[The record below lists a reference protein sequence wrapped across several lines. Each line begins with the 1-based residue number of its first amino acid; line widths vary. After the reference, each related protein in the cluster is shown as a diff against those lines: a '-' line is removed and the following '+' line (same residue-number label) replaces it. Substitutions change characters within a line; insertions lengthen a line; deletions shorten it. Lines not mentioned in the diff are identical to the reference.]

1 MGPIRRY
8 QRAMGLAL
16 ARIHHP
22 LMDDLA
28 RIVLTLVALAD
39 GTVLYALMAARRT
52 HQRRLK
58 ARLDASRHLYG
69 VVRITLADR
78 RTA

>member
-1 MGPIRRY
+1 MG
-8 QRAMGLAL
+8 A
-16 ARIHHP
+16 ARVPIHHAP
-22 LMDDLA
+22 MDDMA
-28 RIVLTLVALAD
+28 RIVLTLAALAD
-39 GTVLYALMAARRT
+39 GTVLYALLAARRT

>member
-1 MGPIRRY
+1 MG
-8 QRAMGLAL
+8 A
-16 ARIHHP
+16 ARVCAHHRP
-22 LMDDLA
+22 MDDMA
-28 RIVLTLVALAD
+28 RVALTLAALAD

-58 ARLDASRHLYG
+58 ARLDDSRHLYS